1 MLRAFAAV
9 LVLLYVVRKR
19 LIIQLRSAMI
29 LERMA
34 KQQRMKS
41 GAAHVVTITKR
52 VGEREYRTHLL
63 RRSYREGDKVCN
75 ETLANLSHLGD
86 EKVDVIRR
94 ALRGE
99 RLISF
104 ENDLEVTRSLP
115 HGHVAA
121 VLGMMRALDLERII
135 DRTPSRMRSLTVAL
149 ICQRVLRAGSKA
161 AYARMLDDTTLAEE
175 LGVIGADEDAL
186 YEALDYLDEQQDAI
200 ERRLAKRHLGDGT
213 LLLYDV
219 SSSYFEGKTCPLAVR
234 GYSRDERRG
243 NLQIIY
249 GLLCNRAGV
258 PIATEVF
265 KGSTVDHQTV
275 ERQIAKVKDRF
286 GLERVVLISDRGM
299 VTKANLSA
307 LGEAGIDWITA
318 LKAPQVKALRDDG
331 LLPLSLF
338 DQRNLAEIEHPE
350 VYPAERLI
358 VCRNPLL
365 AAERARKRESLLQA
379 TAQKLEP
386 IRERVARGTLRG
398 EAKIGMAVGKVY
410 NHHKVGK
417 HFEFDMRDDQFEFRR
432 KEEQIA
438 QEAALDG
445 LYILRTSLPAEA
457 MDAPG
462 VVRSYKSL
470 AKVERA
476 FRTLKSLDLEIRP
489 IHHRLEK
496 RVRAHVFS
504 CMLSYYLEYHLREAW
519 KPLLFADE
527 ETPVAADPVAPATRS
542 ASALRKARTGRTE
555 TGETVHSYQTLF
567 KHLETLTRMKMTV
580 AGVEGAEKI
589 SRPTPLQAR
598 ALELARGVP
607 LA

>member
-219 SSSYFEGKTCPLAVR
+219 SSSYFEGKTCK
-234 GYSRDERRG
+234 S
-243 NLQIIY
+243 
-249 GLLCNRAGV
+249 
-258 PIATEVF
+258 
-265 KGSTVDHQTV
+265 STVC
-275 ERQIAKVKDRF
+275 
-286 GLERVVLISDRGM
+286 
-299 VTKANLSA
+299 SA
-307 LGEAGIDWITA
+307 IVPAF
-318 LKAPQVKALRDDG
+318 RS
-331 LLPLSLF
+331 LPRSL
-338 DQRNLAEIEHPE
+338 
-350 VYPAERLI
+350 
-358 VCRNPLL
+358 
-365 AAERARKRESLLQA
+365 RARPS
-379 TAQKLEP
+379 
-386 IRERVARGTLRG
+386 I
-398 EAKIGMAVGKVY
+398 
-410 NHHKVGK
+410 
-417 HFEFDMRDDQFEFRR
+417 
-432 KEEQIA
+432 
-438 QEAALDG
+438 
-445 LYILRTSLPAEA
+445 
-457 MDAPG
+457 
-462 VVRSYKSL
+462 
-470 AKVERA
+470 
-476 FRTLKSLDLEIRP
+476 IRP
-489 IHHRLEK
+489 SRG
-496 RVRAHVFS
+496 
-504 CMLSYYLEYHLREAW
+504 
-519 KPLLFADE
+519 
-527 ETPVAADPVAPATRS
+527 RS
-542 ASALRKARTGRTE
+542 PR
-555 TGETVHSYQTLF
+555 
-567 KHLETLTRMKMTV
+567 
-580 AGVEGAEKI
+580 
-589 SRPTPLQAR
+589 
-598 ALELARGVP
+598 
-607 LA
+607 